1 MEASLGGASVAFDRV
16 KKKMGLMHEDIK
28 GLGSLGI

>member
-16 KKKMGLMHEDIK
+16 KKMGLTHGDIK